1 MRFRGFFPAVGARLA
16 RASGVVATGA
26 VLALAMQLAM
36 RAIEHGPWPRR
47 ARTSYPVTPAPR
59 LQAPAPAVSTGS
71 ALPDRAAGAVSEVDR
86 PGALMAWRHRPY
98 ATYLFGLAI
107 GFNAF
112 WMYQTAQG
120 WLALQLTNSAAG
132 LSLLFTVSSFPML
145 VLMLF
150 GGVLAD
156 RFDRKSVIIV
166 SRMFQAAATAGMGV
180 LTLAGLMTIP
190 MFVVFALL
198 LGVIQALNLPARH
211 AFLADLVPPAA
222 LHNGYSWQSVVDFA
236 ASTAGPVA
244 AGYVV
249 AAWGAGEALIIAGIG
264 HCIMCL
270 FVLFVKPLNRG
281 GRSSESVVKR
291 IAGGVKYVSRHQ
303 QIILIM
309 LLATIPAF
317 TVWGVMP
324 LLPIVA
330 RDILHGNAGTYGWLN
345 GAIGVGSI
353 GGALFVAASH
363 GIREKGLLA
372 VLGAIFTG
380 LAIVGVAYTQ
390 SIPVAMV
397 FLLVVGMAIGV
408 EATLTQSLVQ
418 VLTPPEYQ
426 GRVASIFMLTWNLQP
441 IGIILFGF
449 VAEQYSVPY
458 AYWAAGLSM
467 AAGATALAILRPAL
481 VRIRV

>member
-1 MRFRGFFPAVGARLA
+1 MRFRGLFPAVGARLA

-26 VLALAMQLAM
+26 VLAFAMQLAL

-47 ARTSYPVTPAPR
+47 ARPVLPVPAAPRIAVTP
-59 LQAPAPAVSTGS
+59 PAPAAPA
-71 ALPDRAAGAVSEVDR
+71 ALVPDAER
-86 PGALMAWRHRPY
+86 PGALMAWRYRPY

-107 GFNAF
+107 GFSAF
-112 WMYQTAQG
+112 WMYQTAQA

-156 RFDRKSVIIV
+156 RFDRKGVIIV
-166 SRMFQAAATAGMGV
+166 SRMFQAAATAGMGL

-211 AFLADLVPPAA
+211 AFLADLLPPSA

-249 AAWGAGEALIIAGIG
+249 AVWGAGEALIISGIG
-264 HCIMCL
+264 HCIMCA
-270 FVLFVKPLNRG
+270 FVLFVRPLNRG

-309 LLATIPAF
+309 LLASIPAL
-317 TVWGVMP
+317 TVWGVLP

-330 RDILHGNAGTYGWLN
+330 RDILGGNAGTYGWLN

-363 GIREKGLLA
+363 RIREKGLLA
-372 VLGAIFTG
+372 VLGAVCTG
-380 LAIVGVAYTQ
+380 LAMVGVAYTQ
-390 SIPVAMV
+390 SVAVAMA

-408 EATLTQSLVQ
+408 QSTLAQSLVQ
-418 VLTPPEYQ
+418 VLTPSEYQ

-441 IGIILFGF
+441 FGVILFGF
-449 VAEQYSVPY
+449 VAEQSTVPY

-467 AAGATALAILRPAL
+467 AAATSALAILRPAL